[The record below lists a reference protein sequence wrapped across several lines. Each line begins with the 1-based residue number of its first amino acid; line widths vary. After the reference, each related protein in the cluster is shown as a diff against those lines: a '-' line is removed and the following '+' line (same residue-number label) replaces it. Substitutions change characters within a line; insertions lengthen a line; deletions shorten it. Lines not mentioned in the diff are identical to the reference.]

1 MHSFIRFRSPSHH
14 TIKPSWELRTCT
26 APPVTYNTALP
37 VCAWTALI
45 RVSTSGS
52 IRELAGVEAEGFGCK
67 APALLLPLLL
77 ALMAGSSLREA
88 AVRIPLLLPMVL
100 LLLLYRGCTSGWHR
114 CGATLKAEC
123 DGQHRR
129 AVVVA
134 IGRARRLACMVRR
147 CCCCC
152 RC

>member
-1 MHSFIRFRSPSHH
+1 MHSFIRFRYPSHH
-14 TIKPSWELRTCT
+14 TIKPSWGLPTCT

-52 IRELAGVEAEGFGCK
+52 IRELAGVEAEGFGGK
-67 APALLLPLLL
+67 APALLLLLLL
-77 ALMAGSSLREA
+77 ALMAGSGLREA
-88 AVRIPLLLPMVL
+88 AMPMLLLPSL
-100 LLLLYRGCTSGWHR
+100 PLLLLYRGCTSAWHR

-147 CCCCC
+147 CCCCR